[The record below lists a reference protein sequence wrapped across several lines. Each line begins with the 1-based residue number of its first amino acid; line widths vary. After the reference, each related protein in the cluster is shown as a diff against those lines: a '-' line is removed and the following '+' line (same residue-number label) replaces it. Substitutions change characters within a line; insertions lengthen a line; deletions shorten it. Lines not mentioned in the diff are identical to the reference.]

1 MCVLFGLKYCDFFV
15 LLTNLAFSTF
25 IKSKCCKERSIIML
39 MLMFA
44 NCRSVWLIFIT
55 FTDFLFFIN
64 HKATRRETRI
74 SPGLGNMFSRAILG
88 Q

>member
-1 MCVLFGLKYCDFFV
+1 
-15 LLTNLAFSTF
+15 
-25 IKSKCCKERSIIML
+25 ML

-64 HKATRRETRI
+64 HKASWGYKGYLKNKEEEPKI
-74 SPGLGNMFSRAILG
+74 KNNLKNKSDIKNQNDLKN
-88 Q
+88 